1 VNATQTTPAPL
12 SLETIT
18 WDGTLATIELSYG
31 EVLVV
36 DVDIEDDHKGR
47 CVAFYVRSGS
57 VAARAW
63 LDSKA
68 EEQILRDWD
77 LTAAEAA

>member
-1 VNATQTTPAPL
+1 VSTTKPAPAPT
-12 SLETIT
+12 LETIS
-18 WDGTLATIELSYG
+18 WDGTIATIELSYG

-36 DVDIEDDHKGR
+36 DVDIEDDQRGR
-47 CVAFYVRSGS
+47 VYSTRVVSGS

-77 LTAAEAA
+77 LSVSEAA

>member
-1 VNATQTTPAPL
+1 VSTTKPTPAPL
-12 SLETIT
+12 SLEHIT
-18 WDGTLATIELSYG
+18 WDGTIATIELSDG

-36 DVDIEDDHKGR
+36 DVDVEDDHKGR

-57 VAARAW
+57 AAARAW

-68 EEQILRDWD
+68 EEAVLRDWD
-77 LTAAEAA
+77 LTVSEAA